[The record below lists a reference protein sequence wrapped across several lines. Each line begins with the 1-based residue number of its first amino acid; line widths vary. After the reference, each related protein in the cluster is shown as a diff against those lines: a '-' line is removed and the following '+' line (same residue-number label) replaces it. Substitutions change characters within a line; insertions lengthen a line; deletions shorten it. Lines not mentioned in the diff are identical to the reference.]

1 MHLMITGPSPSKGE
15 AQMDAG
21 KKSSGRGDRI
31 ELCHVVST
39 AAAAAS
45 LSCTFTAYLRLLQ
58 VLTKVGIV
66 GITDNAAM

>member
-39 AAAAAS
+39 AAAS
-45 LSCTFTAYLRLLQ
+45 LSCTFTACLRLLQ